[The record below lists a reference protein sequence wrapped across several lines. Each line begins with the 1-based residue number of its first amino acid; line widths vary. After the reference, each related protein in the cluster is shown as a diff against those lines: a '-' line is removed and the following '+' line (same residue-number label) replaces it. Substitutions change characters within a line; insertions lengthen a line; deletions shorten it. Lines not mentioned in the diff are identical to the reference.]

1 MNLLNNYLLG
11 ILKMKKIKYFLILI
25 SLLQGNYT
33 YSQTYDIFDF
43 GAKTDTT
50 FLNTNAIQSAIDKC
64 YNSGGGEVIV
74 PTGRFFTGTIFLKSN
89 VYLNLSAGAVLQGS
103 YNPTDYP
110 EHNILSAK
118 KFGTITHNGRYL
130 ETMKALVIADNAHH
144 TGIKGEGILKGAG
157 EGKAF
162 QLGIN
167 KDGKPKNIFFI
178 GCKDVILKDIDVLN
192 AAQVCISISGCER
205 VVIDGIYLRSLT
217 NWNCDGLDIDGKDVI
232 ISNSTIDSE
241 DDALCFKSEYLEKF
255 CENITVTNCVL
266 SSLCNGIKFG
276 TGSRTGFK
284 NITVSNCIIKKS
296 SLNGYRHWNMPLNIV
311 YNPDIQ
317 SVNTGIVILGV
328 DGGIVE
334 NINIS
339 DIIMTDVLSP
349 IFIRI
354 GKRFL
359 NPEEKPSIMRH
370 INIQNIRAESRSII
384 PSIIAGL
391 EESPVEDIKLSNIRI
406 TVPITVSS
414 DSLKTY
420 PTVIPENL
428 KGYPENRL
436 TFGLKIPAA
445 AFYIR
450 HAKGIVLDDIS
461 IKYAENEARPA
472 FYMDDAKGIKLK
484 NMFVNGK
491 KLENNKTMLWQKNSE
506 AIEIID

>member
-1 MNLLNNYLLG
+1 
-11 ILKMKKIKYFLILI
+11 MKNIRHFLVLI
-25 SLLQGNYT
+25 ALLQGNYT
-33 YSQTYDIFDF
+33 FSQTYNILDF

-50 FLNTNAIQSAIDKC
+50 FLNTKAIQSAIDKC
-64 YNSGGGEVIV
+64 FLQGGGEVII
-74 PTGRFFTGTIFLKSN
+74 PAGRFFTGTIFLKSN

-110 EHNILSAK
+110 EQNIVAAK
-118 KFGTITHNGRYL
+118 KFGTITHNGIYV
-130 ETMKALVIADNAHH
+130 ETMKAIVIADNAHH
-144 TGIKGEGILKGAG
+144 VGIKGEGTLKGAG

-162 QLGIN
+162 QLGLN

-178 GCKDVILKDIDVLN
+178 GCKDVILKDFDVLN
-192 AAQVCISISGCER
+192 AAQICISISGCER
-205 VVIDGIYLRSLT
+205 VLIDGIYMRSLV

-241 DDALCFKSEYLEKF
+241 DDALCFKSEYLDKF

-276 TGSRTGFK
+276 TGSRTGFR
-284 NITVSNCIIKKS
+284 NISVTNCIVKKAS
-296 SLNGYRHWNMPLNIV
+296 YNGYRHWKMTPNIV

-349 IFIRI
+349 IFIRV

-359 NPEEKPSIMRH
+359 NPENKPSVIRH
-370 INIQNIRAESRSII
+370 INFQNIRAESRSII

-391 EESPVEDIKLSNIRI
+391 EESPVEDVRLSNIRI
-406 TVPITVSS
+406 SVPITVKS
-414 DSLKTY
+414 DSLKTF

-445 AFYIR
+445 AFYVR
-450 HAKGIVLDDIS
+450 HANGIIMKDIS

-472 FYMDDAKGIKLK
+472 FYVDDVKNVKLVGV
-484 NMFVNGK
+484 FVNDK
-491 KLENNKTMLWQKNSE
+491 KLENSTPMIFESKSNLVQV
-506 AIEIID
+506 ID

>member
-1 MNLLNNYLLG
+1 MLSNIKN
-11 ILKMKKIKYFLILI
+11 IKYLIVVI
-25 SLLQGNYT
+25 ALLQVNYAF
-33 YSQTYDIFDF
+33 SQTYNILDF

-50 FLNTNAIQSAIDKC
+50 FLNTKAIQAAVDKC
-64 YNSGGGEVIV
+64 FLQGGGEIII
-74 PTGRFFTGTIFLKSN
+74 PAGRFFTGTIFIKSN

-110 EHNILSAK
+110 KHNILSAK
-118 KFGTITHNGRYL
+118 KFGTITHNGLYL
-130 ETMKALVIADNAHH
+130 ETMRALVIADNAHH
-144 TGIKGEGILKGAG
+144 VGIKGEGTLKGAG

-162 QLGIN
+162 QLGLN

-178 GCKDVILKDIDVLN
+178 GCKDVILKDFDVLN
-192 AAQVCISISGCER
+192 AAQICISISGCER
-205 VVIDGIYLRSLT
+205 VLIDGIYLKSLV

-241 DDALCFKSEYLEKF
+241 DDALCFKSEYLDKF
-255 CENITVTNCVL
+255 CENITVTNCIL

-276 TGSRTGFK
+276 TGSRSGFR
-284 NITVSNCIIKKS
+284 NITISNCVIKKAS
-296 SLNGYRHWNMPLNIV
+296 YNGYRHWDMPSNVV
-311 YNPDIQ
+311 YQPDIQ

-349 IFIRI
+349 IFIRV

-359 NPEEKPSIMRH
+359 NPKNKSSIIRH

-391 EESPVEDIKLSNIRI
+391 EESLVEDVRLSNIRI
-406 TVPITVSS
+406 SIPITVSS
-414 DSLKTY
+414 DSLKTF
-420 PTVIPENL
+420 PTIIPENL

-450 HAKGIVLDDIS
+450 HVKGIILNDILV
-461 IKYAENEARPA
+461 KYAENEARPA
-472 FYMDDAKGIKLK
+472 FYVDDAKDVKLK
-484 NMFVNGK
+484 NIFVNDK
-491 KLENNKTMLWQKNSE
+491 KLENNPTMVFPRNSE
-506 AIEIID
+506 KIEVIN